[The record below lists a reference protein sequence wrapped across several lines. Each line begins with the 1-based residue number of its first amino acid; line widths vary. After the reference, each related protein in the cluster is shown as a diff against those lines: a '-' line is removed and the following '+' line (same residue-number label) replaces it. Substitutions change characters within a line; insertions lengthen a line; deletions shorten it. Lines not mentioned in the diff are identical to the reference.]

1 MARLKEQSDLVA
13 FSDRQTL
20 RDLLAA

>member
-1 MARLKEQSDLVA
+1 MARLKEQSDLMA

-20 RDLLAA
+20 RDLLAV